1 MVCIHHLF
9 TPQDEVLDSSQA
21 DQELDPNDP
30 KAIIAKA
37 AVVDD
42 EYGKGKASE
51 QTYYT
56 IAHTL
61 LEPVTEQPD
70 MLSFGNL
77 KEYQV
82 IRM

>member
-1 MVCIHHLF
+1 M
-9 TPQDEVLDSSQA
+9 DSAQA
-21 DQELDPNDP
+21 GQEEELDPNDP
-30 KAIIAKA
+30 KTMIAKA

-61 LEPVTEQPD
+61 LEPVTEQPN
-70 MLSFGNL
+70 MMAFGQL

-82 IRM
+82 MGMYMSLYLHY